1 MKTKILLF
9 TLFSLPHFLLAGV
22 SDSIDLTTTV
32 TPICEVSFSA
42 DPIASNLDLVN
53 SQSSLNIGR
62 LNVATNATNGPNTT
76 PYRANL
82 ILDFTDTMQNGSSP
96 SNTFTLTS
104 VDVDVNTINSIHAN
118 IPGIPLPVIN
128 TVADNDFLTGTWDF
142 AITYTGVP
150 ALTLVQGVYSATWY
164 ASCSVEER

>member
-1 MKTKILLF
+1 MKIKILLF
-9 TLFSLPHFLLAGV
+9 TLLSLPHVLFAGV

-42 DPIASNLDLVN
+42 EPIASNLDLVN

-82 ILDFTDTMQNGSSP
+82 ILDLTDTMHNGSSP
-96 SNTFTLTS
+96 SNTFTISS
-104 VDVDVNTINSIHAN
+104 VDVDVNTINSIHQN

-128 TVADNDFLTGTWDF
+128 EVADNDFLTGTWDF
-142 AITYTGVP
+142 AISYTGVP

-164 ASCSVEER
+164 ASCSIEER